1 MVRAGSFLDLKPMAE
16 ANVLNLRV
24 GRASLGLED
33 ELEAVEG
40 YFSSSSTARL
50 EADRLGR
57 KESLEDLERDHHGL
71 PGFGE
76 ESGGG
81 IRGRTGKESGL
92 AVGLIKGSTAE
103 GRDQ

>member
-71 PGFGE
+71 PGFELGGE
-76 ESGGG
+76 AQFDFSPLTRSLL
-81 IRGRTGKESGL
+81 IRR
-92 AVGLIKGSTAE
+92 
-103 GRDQ
+103 